1 MSSAFRFFEVEIEKS
16 RKRKKEKKKRVN
28 LQSGGVNG
36 LIYATN
42 KWMPCLVQLECSNNK
57 YYVSAFRCISSTY
70 I

>member
-16 RKRKKEKKKRVN
+16 RKKEKKKKRVN
-28 LQSGGVNG
+28 LQSDGVNG

-42 KWMPCLVQLECSNNK
+42 KWMPCLVQLERSNNK
-57 YYVSAFRCISSTY
+57 YYVSAFRCISSIY